1 MYKITIKGKA
11 QSDFYDLAQLDG
23 IDCHDEFCEYMD
35 TNDCSAS
42 DELSEG
48 YLKFEYDEE
57 KKKLISVNTY
67 ESTRELTKEEL
78 HDLGEY
84 TQGQWSDGIGEGFE
98 QNPCIEIDGEEVF
111 ISPWYGGQKLTITQ
125 TLE

>member
-1 MYKITIKGKA
+1 MYKITIKGVA
-11 QSDFYDLAQLDG
+11 ESDFHDLAQLDG

-35 TNDCSAS
+35 NNDCSAS
-42 DELSEG
+42 DALSNG
-48 YLKFEYDEE
+48 YLKFEYDG
-57 KKKLISVNTY
+57 KNLISVNTY
-67 ESTRELTKEEL
+67 ESTRELTKDEL

-98 QNPCIEIDGEEVF
+98 QFPCIVIDGEEVY

-125 TLE
+125 NKE